1 MVMDAKG
8 YLNVN
13 DLRKIWKE
21 EFLPSIKR
29 ELKSEL
35 EALRT
40 SIKTLTAR
48 VDGIEK
54 SQSFISEKYESV
66 LKTLKSLNQ
75 TTNTLGKKDAELT
88 KIADSL
94 AERANRV
101 EQAVY
106 RIECA
111 IDEVQQYSRRDCLE
125 ITGIPILPEENPK
138 QLIKEIGTLIDVNVE
153 DVHLAAAHRLPDTK
167 NVKHRL
173 IVKFVHRDK
182 REEMYKKRRNLI
194 GKNISNLLSVQAAM
208 GLAATSNNKIHIN
221 ESLTGYRKQLFGRIN
236 DFKRKN
242 NYKYLWT
249 ANGKIMLKAHDSSE
263 TKSFVIHEEFE
274 DYIEQISNNS

>member
-1 MVMDAKG
+1 MDAKG

-29 ELKSEL
+29 ELKSL
-35 EALRT
+35 IEALRT

-54 SQSFISEKYESV
+54 SQSFTSEKYESV

-75 TTNTLGKKDAELT
+75 MTNTLGKKDAELT

-101 EQAVY
+101 EQTVY
-106 RIECA
+106 RIDCA
-111 IDEVQQYSRRDCLE
+111 IVEVQQYS
-125 ITGIPILPEENPK
+125 N
-138 QLIKEIGTLIDVNVE
+138 
-153 DVHLAAAHRLPDTK
+153 
-167 NVKHRL
+167 
-173 IVKFVHRDK
+173 
-182 REEMYKKRRNLI
+182 
-194 GKNISNLLSVQAAM
+194 
-208 GLAATSNNKIHIN
+208 
-221 ESLTGYRKQLFGRIN
+221 
-236 DFKRKN
+236 
-242 NYKYLWT
+242 
-249 ANGKIMLKAHDSSE
+249 
-263 TKSFVIHEEFE
+263 TKSFVTHEEFE

>member
-1 MVMDAKG
+1 MDAKG

-40 SIKTLTAR
+40 SINTLIAC
-48 VDGIEK
+48 VDGTEK
-54 SQSFISEKYESV
+54 SQSFKSEKYESV

-75 TTNTLGKKDAELT
+75 TTTTLGKKDAEMT

-106 RIECA
+106 RINCA
-111 IDEVQQYSRRDCLE
+111 IDEAQQYS
-125 ITGIPILPEENPK
+125 
-138 QLIKEIGTLIDVNVE
+138 
-153 DVHLAAAHRLPDTK
+153 
-167 NVKHRL
+167 
-173 IVKFVHRDK
+173 
-182 REEMYKKRRNLI
+182 
-194 GKNISNLLSVQAAM
+194 
-208 GLAATSNNKIHIN
+208 
-221 ESLTGYRKQLFGRIN
+221 
-236 DFKRKN
+236 
-242 NYKYLWT
+242 
-249 ANGKIMLKAHDSSE
+249 
-263 TKSFVIHEEFE
+263 
-274 DYIEQISNNS
+274 

>member
-1 MVMDAKG
+1 MMDAKG

-40 SIKTLTAR
+40 SIKTAR
-48 VDGIEK
+48 VNGIEK
-54 SQSFISEKYESV
+54 SLSFISEKYESV
-66 LKTLKSLNQ
+66 LKTLKSLKQ
-75 TTNTLGKKDAELT
+75 TAKTLGKKDAELT

-106 RIECA
+106 RIDGA

-125 ITGIPILPEENPK
+125 ITGIRILPEESPK
-138 QLIKEIGTLIDVNVE
+138 QLIKEIGTFIDVNVD
-153 DVHLAAAHRLPDTK
+153 DVHLAA
-167 NVKHRL
+167 
-173 IVKFVHRDK
+173 
-182 REEMYKKRRNLI
+182 E
-194 GKNISNLLSVQAAM
+194 LSGFRTPRM
-208 GLAATSNNKIHIN
+208 
-221 ESLTGYRKQLFGRIN
+221 
-236 DFKRKN
+236 
-242 NYKYLWT
+242 
-249 ANGKIMLKAHDSSE
+249 
-263 TKSFVIHEEFE
+263 
-274 DYIEQISNNS
+274 

>member
-1 MVMDAKG
+1 MVDAKG

-29 ELKSEL
+29 ELKSL
-35 EALRT
+35 IEALRT

-101 EQAVY
+101 EQTVY
-106 RIECA
+106 RIDCA
-111 IDEVQQYSRRDCLE
+111 IDEVQQYS
-125 ITGIPILPEENPK
+125 
-138 QLIKEIGTLIDVNVE
+138 
-153 DVHLAAAHRLPDTK
+153 
-167 NVKHRL
+167 
-173 IVKFVHRDK
+173 
-182 REEMYKKRRNLI
+182 
-194 GKNISNLLSVQAAM
+194 S
-208 GLAATSNNKIHIN
+208 
-221 ESLTGYRKQLFGRIN
+221 
-236 DFKRKN
+236 
-242 NYKYLWT
+242 
-249 ANGKIMLKAHDSSE
+249 
-263 TKSFVIHEEFE
+263 TKSFVTHEEFE

>member
-1 MVMDAKG
+1 MDAKG

-101 EQAVY
+101 EQTVY
-106 RIECA
+106 RIDCA
-111 IDEVQQYSRRDCLE
+111 NDEVQQYS
-125 ITGIPILPEENPK
+125 N
-138 QLIKEIGTLIDVNVE
+138 
-153 DVHLAAAHRLPDTK
+153 
-167 NVKHRL
+167 
-173 IVKFVHRDK
+173 
-182 REEMYKKRRNLI
+182 
-194 GKNISNLLSVQAAM
+194 
-208 GLAATSNNKIHIN
+208 
-221 ESLTGYRKQLFGRIN
+221 
-236 DFKRKN
+236 
-242 NYKYLWT
+242 
-249 ANGKIMLKAHDSSE
+249 
-263 TKSFVIHEEFE
+263 TKSFVTHEEFE

>member
-1 MVMDAKG
+1 MMDAKG

-48 VDGIEK
+48 IDGIEK

-88 KIADSL
+88 KITDSL

-101 EQAVY
+101 EQAVC

-125 ITGIPILPEENPK
+125 ITDIPILPKENPK
-138 QLIKEIGTLIDVNVE
+138 QVIKEIGTLIDVNVE
-153 DVHLAAAHRLPDTK
+153 DAHLAAAHRLPDTK

-173 IVKFVHRDK
+173 IVMFVHSDK

-194 GKNISNLLSVQAAM
+194 GKNISNLPSV
-208 GLAATSNNKIHIN
+208 
-221 ESLTGYRKQLFGRIN
+221 
-236 DFKRKN
+236 
-242 NYKYLWT
+242 
-249 ANGKIMLKAHDSSE
+249 
-263 TKSFVIHEEFE
+263 
-274 DYIEQISNNS
+274 

>member
-1 MVMDAKG
+1 MDAKG

-94 AERANRV
+94 AERANHV

-125 ITGIPILPEENPK
+125 ITGIPILPEENRK
-138 QLIKEIGTLIDVNVE
+138 HVIKEIGTLINVNVE
-153 DVHLAAAHRLPDTK
+153 DTHLAAAHRLPDTK
-167 NVKHRL
+167 NVKHQL
-173 IVKFVHRDK
+173 IVKFVHSDK

-249 ANGKIMLKAHDSSE
+249 ANGKIMLKAQDSSQ
-263 TKSFVIHEEFE
+263 TKSFVTHEEFE

>member
-1 MVMDAKG
+1 MDAKG

-153 DVHLAAAHRLPDTK
+153 DANLAAAHRLPDTK

-194 GKNISNLLSVQAAM
+194 GKNISNLPSVQAAM

-221 ESLTGYRKQLFGRIN
+221 ESLTSRERTIIN
-236 DFKRKN
+236 TYGLQVER
-242 NYKYLWT
+242 
-249 ANGKIMLKAHDSSE
+249 SC
-263 TKSFVIHEEFE
+263 
-274 DYIEQISNNS
+274 

>member
-1 MVMDAKG
+1 MDAKG

-29 ELKSEL
+29 ELKSDL

-48 VDGIEK
+48 DNGIEK
-54 SQSFISEKYESV
+54 SLSFISEKYESV
-66 LKTLKSLNQ
+66 LKTLKLLNQ
-75 TTNTLGKKDAELT
+75 TTNTLGKKHAQLT

-101 EQAVY
+101 EQAV
-106 RIECA
+106 RIDGA

-153 DVHLAAAHRLPDTK
+153 DANLAAAHRLPDTK

-194 GKNISNLLSVQAAM
+194 GKNISNLPSVQAAM

-249 ANGKIMLKAHDSSE
+249 ANGKIMLKAQDSSQ
-263 TKSFVIHEEFE
+263 TKSFVTHEEFE

>member
-1 MVMDAKG
+1 MMDAKS

-21 EFLPSIKR
+21 EFLPSIKCD
-29 ELKSEL
+29 LKGEL
-35 EALRT
+35 EAPRT
-40 SIKTLTAR
+40 RIKTLTAR

-106 RIECA
+106 RIDCA

-138 QLIKEIGTLIDVNVE
+138 QLIKEIGTLIDVNVK
-153 DVHLAAAHRLPDTK
+153 T
-167 NVKHRL
+167 
-173 IVKFVHRDK
+173 
-182 REEMYKKRRNLI
+182 
-194 GKNISNLLSVQAAM
+194 
-208 GLAATSNNKIHIN
+208 
-221 ESLTGYRKQLFGRIN
+221 LT
-236 DFKRKN
+236 
-242 NYKYLWT
+242 
-249 ANGKIMLKAHDSSE
+249 
-263 TKSFVIHEEFE
+263 
-274 DYIEQISNNS
+274 

>member
-1 MVMDAKG
+1 MDAKG

-29 ELKSEL
+29 ELKSDL

-48 VDGIEK
+48 DNGIEK
-54 SQSFISEKYESV
+54 SLSFISEKYESV

-75 TTNTLGKKDAELT
+75 TTNTLGKKHAQLT

-101 EQAVY
+101 EKAV
-106 RIECA
+106 RIDGA

-153 DVHLAAAHRLPDTK
+153 DAHLAAAHRLPDTK

-194 GKNISNLLSVQAAM
+194 GKNISNLPSVQAAM

-221 ESLTGYRKQLFGRIN
+221 ESLTSRERTIIN
-236 DFKRKN
+236 TYGLQVER
-242 NYKYLWT
+242 
-249 ANGKIMLKAHDSSE
+249 SC
-263 TKSFVIHEEFE
+263 
-274 DYIEQISNNS
+274 

>member
-1 MVMDAKG
+1 MDAK
-8 YLNVN
+8 V

-29 ELKSEL
+29 KLKSEL

-54 SQSFISEKYESV
+54 SQSLISEKYESV
-66 LKTLKSLNQ
+66 LKMLMSMNQ
-75 TTNTLGKKDAELT
+75 TSNTLGKKDAELT

-94 AERANRV
+94 AERGNPV

-106 RIECA
+106 RIDCA

-153 DVHLAAAHRLPDTK
+153 DAHLAAAHRLPDTK

-173 IVKFVHRDK
+173 IVKFV
-182 REEMYKKRRNLI
+182 N
-194 GKNISNLLSVQAAM
+194 
-208 GLAATSNNKIHIN
+208 
-221 ESLTGYRKQLFGRIN
+221 
-236 DFKRKN
+236 
-242 NYKYLWT
+242 
-249 ANGKIMLKAHDSSE
+249 
-263 TKSFVIHEEFE
+263 
-274 DYIEQISNNS
+274 

>member
-1 MVMDAKG
+1 MDAKG

-75 TTNTLGKKDAELT
+75 TTKTLGKKDAELT

-106 RIECA
+106 RIDCA

-138 QLIKEIGTLIDVNVE
+138 QLIKEIGTLIDVNVK
-153 DVHLAAAHRLPDTK
+153 T
-167 NVKHRL
+167 
-173 IVKFVHRDK
+173 
-182 REEMYKKRRNLI
+182 
-194 GKNISNLLSVQAAM
+194 
-208 GLAATSNNKIHIN
+208 
-221 ESLTGYRKQLFGRIN
+221 LT
-236 DFKRKN
+236 
-242 NYKYLWT
+242 
-249 ANGKIMLKAHDSSE
+249 
-263 TKSFVIHEEFE
+263 
-274 DYIEQISNNS
+274 

>member
-1 MVMDAKG
+1 M
-8 YLNVN
+8 
-13 DLRKIWKE
+13 
-21 EFLPSIKR
+21 
-29 ELKSEL
+29 
-35 EALRT
+35 
-40 SIKTLTAR
+40 
-48 VDGIEK
+48 
-54 SQSFISEKYESV
+54 
-66 LKTLKSLNQ
+66 
-75 TTNTLGKKDAELT
+75 
-88 KIADSL
+88 
-94 AERANRV
+94 

-153 DVHLAAAHRLPDTK
+153 DAHLAAAHRLPDTK

-173 IVKFVHRDK
+173 IVKFLHRDK
-182 REEMYKKRRNLI
+182 REEMYKKRGNLI
-194 GKNISNLLSVQAAM
+194 GKNISNLPSVQAAM

-249 ANGKIMLKAHDSSE
+249 ANGKIMLKAQDSSQ
-263 TKSFVIHEEFE
+263 TKSFVTHEEFE

>member
-1 MVMDAKG
+1 MDAKG

-263 TKSFVIHEEFE
+263 TKSFVTHEEFE
-274 DYIEQISNNS
+274 DYIKQISNNS

>member
-1 MVMDAKG
+1 MDAKG

-40 SIKTLTAR
+40 SIKTAR
-48 VDGIEK
+48 VNGIEK
-54 SQSFISEKYESV
+54 SLSFISEKYESV

-106 RIECA
+106 RIDCA

-125 ITGIPILPEENPK
+125 ITGIRILPEESPK
-138 QLIKEIGTLIDVNVE
+138 QLIKEIGTFIDVNVD
-153 DVHLAAAHRLPDTK
+153 DVHLAA
-167 NVKHRL
+167 
-173 IVKFVHRDK
+173 
-182 REEMYKKRRNLI
+182 E
-194 GKNISNLLSVQAAM
+194 
-208 GLAATSNNKIHIN
+208 
-221 ESLTGYRKQLFGRIN
+221 LTGFRTPR
-236 DFKRKN
+236 
-242 NYKYLWT
+242 
-249 ANGKIMLKAHDSSE
+249 M
-263 TKSFVIHEEFE
+263 
-274 DYIEQISNNS
+274 

>member
-1 MVMDAKG
+1 MDAKG

-29 ELKSEL
+29 ELKSDL

-48 VDGIEK
+48 DNGIEK
-54 SQSFISEKYESV
+54 SLSFISEKYESV

-75 TTNTLGKKDAELT
+75 TTNTLGKKYAQLT

-101 EQAVY
+101 EQAV
-106 RIECA
+106 RIDGA

-153 DVHLAAAHRLPDTK
+153 DANLAAAHRLPDTK

-194 GKNISNLLSVQAAM
+194 GKNVSNLPSVQAAM

-249 ANGKIMLKAHDSSE
+249 ANGKIMLKAHDSSQ
-263 TKSFVIHEEFE
+263 TKSFVTHEEFE

>member
-1 MVMDAKG
+1 MDAKG

-40 SIKTLTAR
+40 SIKTAR
-48 VDGIEK
+48 VNGIEK
-54 SQSFISEKYESV
+54 SLSFISEKYESV
-66 LKTLKSLNQ
+66 LKTLKSLKQ
-75 TTNTLGKKDAELT
+75 TAKTLGKKDAELT

-106 RIECA
+106 RIDCA

-125 ITGIPILPEENPK
+125 ITGIRILPEESPK
-138 QLIKEIGTLIDVNVE
+138 QLIKEIGTFIDVNVD
-153 DVHLAAAHRLPDTK
+153 DVHLAA
-167 NVKHRL
+167 
-173 IVKFVHRDK
+173 
-182 REEMYKKRRNLI
+182 E
-194 GKNISNLLSVQAAM
+194 
-208 GLAATSNNKIHIN
+208 
-221 ESLTGYRKQLFGRIN
+221 LTGFRTPR
-236 DFKRKN
+236 
-242 NYKYLWT
+242 
-249 ANGKIMLKAHDSSE
+249 M
-263 TKSFVIHEEFE
+263 
-274 DYIEQISNNS
+274 

>member
-1 MVMDAKG
+1 MDAKG

-29 ELKSEL
+29 ELKSDL

-48 VDGIEK
+48 DNGIEK
-54 SQSFISEKYESV
+54 SLSFISEKYESV

-75 TTNTLGKKDAELT
+75 TTNTLGKKHAQLT

-101 EQAVY
+101 EQAV
-106 RIECA
+106 RIDGA

-138 QLIKEIGTLIDVNVE
+138 QRIKEIGTLIDVNVE
-153 DVHLAAAHRLPDTK
+153 DANLAAAHRLPDTK

-194 GKNISNLLSVQAAM
+194 GKNISNLPSVQAAM

-249 ANGKIMLKAHDSSE
+249 ANGKIMLKAQDSSQ
-263 TKSFVIHEEFE
+263 TKSFVTHEEFE